1 MGRFLPRNGARV
13 YLALALCA
21 LLTRAVDATV
31 PTWPTNAEFCSLW
44 ARSKVCETWKRW
56 YQWQEDEGRTWD
68 TAASE
73 CTDDLFA
80 YGCVA
85 SQDQNLCNFV
95 GNTTNGDTEA
105 DDLATYEDDL
115 SDYRAD
121 FQSTYGC
128 SQHSFDETAC
138 QSSTDC
144 FWVANSYGSGGSCKL
159 KSSVANE
166 TLTNASAP
174 AVLIAYD
181 FFSYRVSD
189 ECEALSSDQ
198 TACEDT
204 TGCKYDIFNSE
215 CEKIEHRSCGGVHS
229 HSPSEL
235 WGIMD
240 ACAEDLSTSVTD
252 ALLEGYGYWGGM
264 AHLEK
269 AANGLP
275 LWPTNAEFCGVWND
289 HTLCDSWQSYNHD
302 QADCEAL
309 TGCTYTAVGQYG
321 NPECTVSNATSA
333 EAFENYEGELN
344 DYVSQFTSACSQYWD
359 DETACQSSTDCFWIT
374 DRGNCR
380 WKSAV
385 ANSTLTSSGAPPGI
399 IAYDAV
405 VFGRRHHDEC
415 GLHDSDQTQCE
426 LTSGCRYSSSRCYGP
441 GECDAHDSNQTQCEL
456 TQGCN
461 YNPSRCYTAGYY
473 ELWTVLD
480 ACGADI
486 SDADADNLAR
496 EEGYWGGMDHLIGLV
511 QGAPAPPSP
520 SSSGGSGG
528 GTSSLLE
535 GYCAGWEMSLVCDGR
550 LRELG
555 ETNCTNLGCD
565 WDSDA
570 NACSPPNGVMPPSYI
585 IYVLMMSPLSPIA
598 SQVQNCSSADP
609 CGPPDCYDEVDQC
622 GVSDQRLLAGSEMF
636 GLPGTVGRDMVEYEL
651 RFSRV
656 CGVRTNVTSCEAD
669 AECAWNGTE
678 CKASVAYALATA
690 ANSCVNTTSPHVN
703 FSSAASALGT
713 TMADAFA
720 DSGVVKSTR
729 PCMVI
734 APANGALGNCTQELQ
749 SGETC
754 TPECDSGYVLSGE
767 STCNDGAFVPA
778 VCSPVCT
785 VVAPGNGTLGACP
798 GTLRHNETCT
808 PECDSGYV
816 LSGES
821 TCNDGTFVP
830 AVCLPLCTVVAPAN
844 GTLGNCTQELP
855 SGETCTPECNS
866 GYVLS
871 GESTCNDGTF
881 VPAVCLPPCP
891 VVAPANG
898 QLGNCTQELPRGE
911 TCTPSCDAGFTL
923 SGSITCDGGGT
934 LQPAFCMPR
943 YFTTAEFCPAWEAQI
958 FCSFSD
964 DAMSCSEQSQC
975 AWDGNAGECIPSGT
989 LLKSALASTEAM
1001 MQMALSDESTACS
1014 GLSSAN
1020 CSAADNCTWW
1030 SRENSCEVAVS
1041 TIQDAL
1047 TRDDAP
1053 ITAFAHATLE
1063 SMERSCNGVV
1073 DESECA
1079 SRPDCEPVRNDTDGS
1094 FDFCGMFEP
1103 RYLALAAVECVGTT
1117 ATFAS
1122 AAANMST
1129 TIHEVQD
1136 SVFSFPDGD
1145 TFCAAWEA
1153 NITCASVNVAADCNS
1168 TQSCAWNVDDGAC
1181 EVSDVT
1187 PAPTPADPDVVC
1199 VTLNETWCESAE
1211 SCRWNG
1217 SSCARYDDAKSTS
1230 FSMTLESTDEALD
1243 LALDVHTSACASRST
1258 PSTCETDDEECA
1270 WRAADQRCE
1279 PSESAAA
1286 RRLAG
1291 AGAPRAVIEMFKLE
1305 HHRQKVCDVLLNST
1319 SCVDHAECA
1328 WDQTESACLT
1338 SDEYRVAR
1346 AVNACADTAS
1356 GFEEAAI
1363 AIGTDV
1369 SSIFASVGVSRAP
1382 RYPGVLGCQVECEG
1396 HGLDEAAC
1404 DDKPHYCEW
1413 SRSRQQ
1419 CRSAVGA
1426 AACPEDSPTSAWIP
1440 ASHMSGDAW
1449 FDETFQES
1457 ENGIIRVDLN
1467 GKEWAY
1473 YRRITRVDV
1482 FEPYYHIFNNWFSKD
1497 NILNVDFELYSTYA
1511 DALARTKSARWT
1523 FCSYDVPGEG
1533 FPGGCG
1539 PDGPPSVGDVYFD
1552 NHLSKNTAE
1561 PSGAYERKGCDMTE
1575 PGGSP
1580 CNTTIVSAEKGHTV
1594 YLESPRR
1601 LAYGRYFVPAL
1612 DSNAARFR
1620 GGEELASAGDLSL
1633 GGAKAFTV
1641 RFKAKLDEVSN
1652 TTPGVL
1658 VVNALSAT
1666 PLTITGAWDAVQS
1679 GELRYRLQIPA
1690 CGVDCYSGT
1699 PAVGAA
1705 EVTMTYDGTEAN
1717 VFVDGV
1723 RSVDDTIS
1731 VCKTNSVPNRC
1742 AVPSGSSWKMGSS
1755 TGDGYEMTGTMHH
1768 LTVWRTALSRQNVR
1782 RLAVADYRHVPNPSH
1797 HFNFDEGE
1805 GSVVRDSAL
1814 GSDARAHFGPAPAYV
1829 RSPAAPSLERRPWDA
1844 LYLDASAGRVD
1855 VADSPR
1861 LRKLYE
1867 GSFTMQMWFNVRTDP
1882 SPGQEALVFGN
1893 DRNGTASG
1901 SFNLWLTSNLELRL
1915 AYQSSALA
1923 TEEHRFTKPEEILKR
1938 DRWYHIAA
1946 QRDVGDGVMRVFVDG
1961 AAWSALDA
1969 SADDDHFLGA
1979 TIDSGLGLT
1988 LGPGGAGCEA
1998 LMADFQA
2005 YAFAAPPAF
2014 PTGAG
2019 VCAPPAVDGLIAWF
2033 SLDRTGEQV
2042 DASGFDHAA
2051 EAFDVA
2057 AVNATLPSYDYT
2069 RFGGMARTRHGV
2081 NGTAPCAAW
2090 SLYPGCAAPEPEED
2104 SECLAAAGFDTGEC
2118 GRKASGG
2125 IVSFADG
2132 FTIHTFTDVD
2142 AHATFAID
2150 RDDLTRVEVLVV
2162 GGGGGGGF
2170 DKGAGGDGGEVKHRG
2185 QRNALEVVKGQTF
2198 DVVVGAGGAGGATTN
2213 ATGGDGGNSS
2223 FARSAN
2229 SILGENHVIVAAGGA
2244 GGSSSDGA
2252 GGDGAAGA
2260 GDSAASDVPGAAGF
2274 AAVFP
2279 TAGVPAPFAGGGGAC
2294 HVQYCTTGSATGG
2307 DGDATCED
2315 GACDAFPN
2323 SGGGGGGVQVDD
2335 PRARGGRGADGVVI
2349 VRYA

>member
-1 MGRFLPRNGARV
+1 M
-13 YLALALCA
+13 
-21 LLTRAVDATV
+21 
-31 PTWPTNAEFCSLW
+31 
-44 ARSKVCETWKRW
+44 
-56 YQWQEDEGRTWD
+56 
-68 TAASE
+68 
-73 CTDDLFA
+73 
-80 YGCVA
+80 
-85 SQDQNLCNFV
+85 
-95 GNTTNGDTEA
+95 
-105 DDLATYEDDL
+105 
-115 SDYRAD
+115 
-121 FQSTYGC
+121 
-128 SQHSFDETAC
+128 
-138 QSSTDC
+138 
-144 FWVANSYGSGGSCKL
+144 
-159 KSSVANE
+159 
-166 TLTNASAP
+166 
-174 AVLIAYD
+174 
-181 FFSYRVSD
+181 
-189 ECEALSSDQ
+189 
-198 TACEDT
+198 
-204 TGCKYDIFNSE
+204 
-215 CEKIEHRSCGGVHS
+215 
-229 HSPSEL
+229 
-235 WGIMD
+235 
-240 ACAEDLSTSVTD
+240 
-252 ALLEGYGYWGGM
+252 
-264 AHLEK
+264 
-269 AANGLP
+269 
-275 LWPTNAEFCGVWND
+275 
-289 HTLCDSWQSYNHD
+289 
-302 QADCEAL
+302 
-309 TGCTYTAVGQYG
+309 
-321 NPECTVSNATSA
+321 
-333 EAFENYEGELN
+333 
-344 DYVSQFTSACSQYWD
+344 
-359 DETACQSSTDCFWIT
+359 
-374 DRGNCR
+374 
-380 WKSAV
+380 
-385 ANSTLTSSGAPPGI
+385 
-399 IAYDAV
+399 
-405 VFGRRHHDEC
+405 
-415 GLHDSDQTQCE
+415 
-426 LTSGCRYSSSRCYGP
+426 
-441 GECDAHDSNQTQCEL
+441 
-456 TQGCN
+456 
-461 YNPSRCYTAGYY
+461 
-473 ELWTVLD
+473 
-480 ACGADI
+480 
-486 SDADADNLAR
+486 
-496 EEGYWGGMDHLIGLV
+496 
-511 QGAPAPPSP
+511 
-520 SSSGGSGG
+520 
-528 GTSSLLE
+528 
-535 GYCAGWEMSLVCDGR
+535 
-550 LRELG
+550 
-555 ETNCTNLGCD
+555 
-565 WDSDA
+565 
-570 NACSPPNGVMPPSYI
+570 
-585 IYVLMMSPLSPIA
+585 
-598 SQVQNCSSADP
+598 
-609 CGPPDCYDEVDQC
+609 
-622 GVSDQRLLAGSEMF
+622 
-636 GLPGTVGRDMVEYEL
+636 
-651 RFSRV
+651 
-656 CGVRTNVTSCEAD
+656 
-669 AECAWNGTE
+669 
-678 CKASVAYALATA
+678 
-690 ANSCVNTTSPHVN
+690 
-703 FSSAASALGT
+703 
-713 TMADAFA
+713 
-720 DSGVVKSTR
+720 
-729 PCMVI
+729 
-734 APANGALGNCTQELQ
+734 
-749 SGETC
+749 
-754 TPECDSGYVLSGE
+754 LSGE
-767 STCNDGAFVPA
+767 STCNDGTFVPA

-798 GTLRHNETCT
+798 GTLQHNETCT
-808 PECDSGYV
+808 PACDTGFM

-830 AVCLPLCTVVAPAN
+830 AVCLAPCTVVAPAN

-964 DAMSCSEQSQC
+964 DAVSCSKQSQC

-1117 ATFAS
+1117 ATFES

-1153 NITCASVNVAADCNS
+1153 NITCASVNITANCNS

-1181 EVSDVT
+1181 EVSDVY

-1217 SSCARYDDAKSTS
+1217 SSCARFDDAEITS

-1258 PSTCETDDEECA
+1258 QSTCETDDEECA

-1291 AGAPRAVIEMFKLE
+1291 AGAPHAVIEMFKLE
-1305 HHRQKVCDVLLNST
+1305 HHRQKVCDVLLNTT

-1346 AVNACADTAS
+1346 AVNACVDTAS

-1539 PDGPPSVGDVYFD
+1539 PNGPPSVEDVYSD

-1620 GGEELASAGDLSL
+1620 GGEELASTGDLSL

-1658 VVNALSAT
+1658 VVNASSAT

-1867 GSFTMQMWFNVRTDP
+1867 GSFTMQMWFNVRTGP

-1915 AYQSSALA
+1915 AYQSSASA

-1969 SADDDHFLGA
+1969 SADDDHLLGA

-2033 SLDRTGEQV
+2033 PLDRTGAQV
-2042 DASGFDHAA
+2042 DASGFDQAA

-2142 AHATFAID
+2142 AHATFTID

-2170 DKGAGGDGGEVKHRG
+2170 DKGAGGNGGNVTHRG

-2198 DVVVGAGGAGGATTN
+2198 DVVVGAGGAGGSTSN
-2213 ATGGDGGNSS
+2213 ATGGNGGNSS
-2223 FARSAN
+2223 FARSA
-2229 SILGENHVIVAAGGA
+2229 SSTLGENHVIVAAGGT
-2244 GGSSSDGA
+2244 GGSSSNGA

-2260 GDSAASDVPGAAGF
+2260 GDSAASDVPGTAGF

>member
-275 LWPTNAEFCGVWND
+275 LWPTNAEFCGVWKD

-309 TGCTYTAVGQYG
+309 TGCTYTAVDG

-415 GLHDSDQTQCE
+415 GLRDSDQTQCE

-441 GECDAHDSNQTQCEL
+441 DECDAHDSNQTQCEL

-669 AECAWNGTE
+669 DECAWNGTE

-767 STCNDGAFVPA
+767 STCNDG
-778 VCSPVCT
+778 
-785 VVAPGNGTLGACP
+785 
-798 GTLRHNETCT
+798 
-808 PECDSGYV
+808 
-816 LSGES
+816 
-821 TCNDGTFVP
+821 TFVP

-855 SGETCTPECNS
+855 SGETCTPECDS

-1001 MQMALSDESTACS
+1001 MQMALSDESAACS

-1117 ATFAS
+1117 ATFES

-1145 TFCAAWEA
+1145 AFCAAWEA
-1153 NITCASVNVAADCNS
+1153 NITCASVNIAADCNS

-1620 GGEELASAGDLSL
+1620 GGEELTSAGDLSL

-2198 DVVVGAGGAGGATTN
+2198 DVVVGAGGAGGSTTN

-2323 SGGGGGGVQVDD
+2323 SGGGGGGVQLDD